1 MTISPTAEIII
12 PKNVLVRVF
21 ENESV
26 LLNLESEN
34 YHGLDDV
41 GTRMWQ
47 ALSES
52 KTIQDAFE
60 KLQTE
65 YDVDAATL
73 QKDLNDF
80 VERLVQ
86 RGLVELHGS

>member
-1 MTISPTAEIII
+1 MTIASTAEITI
-12 PKNVLVRVF
+12 PKHVLVRVF

-41 GTRMWQ
+41 GSRMWQ

-52 KTIQDAFE
+52 KTIQDAYE
-60 KLQTE
+60 KLQSQ

-73 QKDLNDF
+73 QKDLNEF

-86 RGLVELHGS
+86 RGLVEIRDS

>member
-1 MTISPTAEIII
+1 MNISPSAEITI

-65 YDVDAATL
+65 YDVDAAPL

-86 RGLVELHGS
+86 RGLVELRGN